1 MQIKVIVKP
10 LGIVRKY
17 LRETSLE
24 LSDGQSVSH
33 LVEILNIPWE
43 IRPVVFVNNRRVS
56 SDHRLSDQDEIKIVS
71 LITGG

>member
-1 MQIKVIVKP
+1 MKVIVKP

-17 LRETSLE
+17 LQETSLE
-24 LSDGQSVSH
+24 LSDGQNVSH
-33 LVEILNIPWE
+33 LAEILNIPRE
-43 IRPVVFVNNRRVS
+43 IRPVMFVNNRRVS

>member
-1 MQIKVIVKP
+1 MKVIVKP

-17 LRETSLE
+17 LQETSLE
-24 LSDGQSVSH
+24 LSDGQNVSH
-33 LVEILNIPWE
+33 LAEILNIPWE
-43 IRPVVFVNNRRVS
+43 IRPVMFVNNRRVS